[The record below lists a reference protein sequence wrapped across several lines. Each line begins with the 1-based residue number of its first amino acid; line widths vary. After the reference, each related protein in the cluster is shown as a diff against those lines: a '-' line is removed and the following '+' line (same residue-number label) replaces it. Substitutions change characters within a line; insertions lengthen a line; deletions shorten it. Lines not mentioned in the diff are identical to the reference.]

1 MKSYLQESDKENQT
15 SVSNSIET
23 LNEVTFESEESV
35 LSNQSTL
42 STLDYE
48 PISDPFGKLKNT
60 RLKNPNRLIIAQLNI
75 NSLRNKFDSLARML
89 HNNLDILL
97 ISETKIDS
105 SFPTAQ
111 FQIEGYTTYRLDRN
125 ANGGGILLYIR
136 EDIPSTLLNFDMS
149 IESFFIEINIRKKKW
164 LLVGTYNPNK
174 NLISNHLKEI
184 GKNLD
189 NYSSKYDN
197 FILLGD
203 LNSEPTES
211 AVKDFCEIYSCKN
224 LIKDKTCFKNP
235 LKPSCIDLII
245 TNRPKSF
252 QNSVTVE
259 TGLSDFHKMTL
270 TVMKVFYKKQKPNIV
285 TYRNYKHFSNEAF
298 MLDVK
303 NSIIQMTSENNDP
316 EFDRLKTAL
325 DEAIQRHAPIKK
337 RYVRANQAP
346 FINKKINKEIM
357 KRSRLRNKFLNTKKD
372 IDRKAYNKQRNP
384 CVSLI
389 RSEKK
394 NFFSN
399 INTSDI
405 TDNYRPV
412 SILCNFSKIYERCI
426 YDQIQLFFD
435 SLLSKYQCG
444 FRRGYNAQHCLITLI
459 EKWKKSVDNGGAFG
473 ALLTDLSK
481 AFNCLP
487 HELLIAKLDAYG
499 FDKSSLKLMHSYL
512 SNRKQRVKIND
523 NIVLGARYCLEFH
536 KGQF

>member
-1 MKSYLQESDKENQT
+1 M
-15 SVSNSIET
+15 
-23 LNEVTFESEESV
+23 
-35 LSNQSTL
+35 

-48 PISDPFGKLKNT
+48 PISDPFEKLNNT

-75 NSLRNKFDSLARML
+75 NSLRNKFDSLVRML
-89 HNNLDILL
+89 HNNLDILI
-97 ISETKIDS
+97 ISETKINS
-105 SFPTAQ
+105 SFPTVQ
-111 FQIEGYTTYRLDRN
+111 FQIGYTTYRLDRN

-149 IESFFIEINIRKKKW
+149 IESFYIEINIRKKKW

-174 NLISNHLKEI
+174 SLISNHLKEI

-224 LIKDKTCFKNP
+224 LIKDNTCFKNP

-245 TNRPKSF
+245 RNRPKSF

-298 MLDVK
+298 MLDIK
-303 NSIIQMTSENNDP
+303 NSIIQMTSENNDL

-337 RYVRANQAP
+337 RYIRANQAP
-346 FINKKINKEIM
+346 
-357 KRSRLRNKFLNTKKD
+357 L
-372 IDRKAYNKQRNP
+372 
-384 CVSLI
+384 
-389 RSEKK
+389 
-394 NFFSN
+394 
-399 INTSDI
+399 
-405 TDNYRPV
+405 
-412 SILCNFSKIYERCI
+412 
-426 YDQIQLFFD
+426 
-435 SLLSKYQCG
+435 
-444 FRRGYNAQHCLITLI
+444 
-459 EKWKKSVDNGGAFG
+459 
-473 ALLTDLSK
+473 
-481 AFNCLP
+481 
-487 HELLIAKLDAYG
+487 
-499 FDKSSLKLMHSYL
+499 
-512 SNRKQRVKIND
+512 
-523 NIVLGARYCLEFH
+523 
-536 KGQF
+536 